1 MTALYPLSPLC
12 KVCLNIPTISL
23 YVCQVF
29 QFSHPVSIFGIKQ
42 RFASLSNKGYIIE
55 MMTMGTWP
63 KVLHSGLYLLTFLHQ
78 NPHSQVVSDI
88 YLPMMEC

>member
-1 MTALYPLSPLC
+1 MALSPLFPLC
-12 KVCLNIPTISL
+12 EVFLNIPTISL

-29 QFSHPVSIFGIKQ
+29 QFSHPVSIFAIKQ
-42 RFASLSNKGYIIE
+42 RYCKGSIIE

-63 KVLHSGLYLLTFLHQ
+63 KGLHSGLYLLTFLHQ
-78 NPHSQVVSDI
+78 KPHSQVVSNI